1 MNWTKYL
8 PCLLILGMGSGCSSE
23 VKHPGENQDLCLTDS
38 LLKIVSIDTVHLH
51 DVADELTLNGRVL
64 LIRNRW
70 HTSIRCLAEQ

>member
-38 LLKIVSIDTVHLH
+38 LLKIVSVDTVHLH
-51 DVADELTLNGRVL
+51 DVADEF
-64 LIRNRW
+64 
-70 HTSIRCLAEQ
+70 

>member
-38 LLKIVSIDTVHLH
+38 LLKIVSVDTVHLH
-51 DVADELTLNGRVL
+51 DVADELTLNGVLL